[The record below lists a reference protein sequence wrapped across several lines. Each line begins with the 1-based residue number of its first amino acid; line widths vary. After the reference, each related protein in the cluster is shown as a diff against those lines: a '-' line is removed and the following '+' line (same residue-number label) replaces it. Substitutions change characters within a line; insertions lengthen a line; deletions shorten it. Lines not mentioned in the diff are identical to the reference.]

1 MDTIHQVGQ
10 AGLAADI
17 PSKSL
22 ITTDTEATEA
32 IIQVMF
38 QLLFIFSEKIFLFCI
53 FPNYIKSNFV

>member
-1 MDTIHQVGQ
+1 MDTIHLVGQ

-22 ITTDTEATEA
+22 TITDTEATEA

-38 QLLFIFSEKIFLFCI
+38 QLSYILSESIFQYLIIIHCFA
-53 FPNYIKSNFV
+53 

>member
-10 AGLAADI
+10 AGLVADI

-38 QLLFIFSEKIFLFCI
+38 QSFFILS
-53 FPNYIKSNFV
+53 